1 MKSAASVLKRVL
13 VGRPISTHVEMH
25 HRLSKAIALPVFAS
39 DALSS
44 SAYATDEI
52 LLALLVAGSAALH
65 LSIPIAMAVIA
76 VLVIVV
82 ISYQQTVK
90 AYPGGGG
97 AYIVA
102 HDNLGEKAGLIAAS
116 SLLID
121 YVLTVSV
128 SVAAGVAAI
137 GAAFPAARESRLVVA
152 LLIVALISLA
162 NLRGLKESGVLFA
175 IPTYGFLVT
184 MAVMILAGAVRWL
197 SGAHQTIV
205 ASGPIHAEQGLTLFL
220 VLRAFASGST
230 ALTGVEAIS
239 NGVPAF
245 KPPEAKN
252 AARTLMILGGL
263 LAFLFFGLTLLARVY
278 RVDPVAI
285 ESGRTVSSQIAAAVF
300 GKGGVMFLTVQS
312 FTALILFLAANTSYA
327 DFPRLASIL
336 AHDRYL
342 PRVFQNRGDK
352 LAFSNGVVIL
362 AVASG
367 GILAVFKA
375 DVHRIIPLYVI
386 GVFTSFTLSQS
397 GMFLR
402 WIRLRGAGWRGR
414 AAVNGI
420 GAITTVVVLIVVSA
434 TKFKSPE
441 LPLVQFYR
449 HPGAWQVILAI
460 PLVAALLLKINRHY
474 KTVAYRLASE
484 PRPVEV
490 LRNKVV
496 FVLSPS
502 AGGSLKAYAFAR
514 ALSPDEMHVV
524 SFRFPSTRRQV
535 LAARWKDLGLPHPIE
550 DVGSKVEQL
559 RAFVRGLDPHP
570 GEPVTLVLPD
580 PQTPSKIGQLIAGR
594 QLLVIK
600 RAMLSEPG
608 VVVVSVPFDP
618 HAAPP
623 VRLQAPTRLRALVLL
638 SDVNLAAMRALGYAR
653 SLRPSDLEALSVAT
667 DPGDGMRL
675 MEAWARWGVEA
686 PLEVVDS
693 PFRSIVQPLMNKVRS
708 MRSSPGDVVVVLVP
722 EFVVKGW
729 LRQLL
734 HGQTALLIKTAMLFE
749 PGVVVISVPHQ
760 IAPSTPDDPGTQPAQ
775 IVGIEQVYA
784 TADDETNTEPV
795 STLT

>member
-1 MKSAASVLKRVL
+1 MKSTASVLKRVL

-52 LLALLVAGSAALH
+52 LLALLLAGSAALH
-65 LSIPIAMAVIA
+65 LSVPIAMAVIA

-102 HDNLGEKAGLIAAS
+102 HDNLGEKAGLVAAS

-137 GAAFPAARESRLVVA
+137 GAALPAARESRLVVA
-152 LLIVALISLA
+152 LLIVVLISLA

-184 MAVMILAGAVRWL
+184 MAVMIVAGAVRWI
-197 SGAHQTIV
+197 SGDHQAIA
-205 ASGPIHAEQGLTLFL
+205 ASGTIHAEQGLTLFL

-252 AARTLMILGGL
+252 AAKTLMILGGL
-263 LAFLFFGLTLLARVY
+263 LAFLFFGLTLLARLY
-278 RVDPVAI
+278 RVDPLAI

-300 GKGGVMFLTVQS
+300 GKGGAMFLAVQS

-367 GILAVFKA
+367 GLLAVFKA

-402 WIRLRGAGWRGR
+402 WVRVRSAGWHGR

-420 GAITTVVVLIVVSA
+420 GATTTFVVLIVVSA
-434 TKFKSPE
+434 TKFKSPD
-441 LPLVQFYR
+441 LPLLQFYR
-449 HPGAWQVILAI
+449 HPGAWQVLIAI
-460 PLVAALLLKINRHY
+460 PLVAALLLKIHRHY
-474 KTVAYRLASE
+474 KKVALQLASE
-484 PRPVEV
+484 QRPVEV
-490 LRNKVV
+490 RRNKVV
-496 FVLSPS
+496 LVLSPS
-502 AGGSLKAYAFAR
+502 ARGSLKAYAFAR

-524 SFRFPSTRRQV
+524 SFRLPTLLRESM
-535 LAARWKDLGLPHPIE
+535 AKRWKASGLRHSIE
-550 DVGSKVEQL
+550 DVGSKMEHL
-559 RAFVRGLDPHP
+559 RRFVRGLHPDPE
-570 GEPVTLVLPD
+570 EPVTLVLPD
-580 PQTPSKIGQLIAGR
+580 PQITSKIGQLIAGR
-594 QLLVIK
+594 QLLAIK

-618 HAAPP
+618 YAPP
-623 VRLQAPTRLRALVLL
+623 PERLQAPTRVRALVLL

-653 SLRPSDLEALSVAT
+653 SLRPSELEALSVAT

-675 MEAWARWGVEA
+675 MEAWARWGVRV

-693 PFRSIVQPLMNKVRS
+693 PFRSIVQPLVAKVRS
-708 MRSSPGDVVVVLVP
+708 MRSSPGDLVVVLVP
-722 EFVVKGW
+722 EFVVKGS

-760 IAPSTPDDPGTQPAQ
+760 IEPVPLQDRVVPVPR
-775 IVGIEQVYA
+775 IEGA
-784 TADDETNTEPV
+784 EPV
-795 STLT
+795 SEAPGTDRALSRSRP